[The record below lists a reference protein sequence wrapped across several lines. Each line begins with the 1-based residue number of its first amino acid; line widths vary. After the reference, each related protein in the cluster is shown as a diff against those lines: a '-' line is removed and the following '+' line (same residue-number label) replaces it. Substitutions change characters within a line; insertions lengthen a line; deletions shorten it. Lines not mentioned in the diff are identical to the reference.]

1 MLPERLEITA
11 RLDDSPRYRG
21 TSHDDATA
29 RAMGFPAALIPGAFV
44 YGHMTRMAVIGWG
57 LDWLSRGSAGV
68 RFRRPV
74 FNGDPLVVT
83 RGAMI
88 RDDAGLAADITVEN
102 TTTGETV
109 VTGRLG
115 LPDRAPVPP
124 AGLHAGPLGDKRPIG
139 PGDIAE
145 GERPG
150 SRRMVL
156 SEALV
161 GESRAAFAE
170 DHPIYAE
177 RGLVHSGMLLR
188 QTMGDTLANY
198 ALPVPVIF
206 AGAEVQN
213 FAPVPVGAEVS
224 SAIEV
229 TRTYIR
235 NGRHYFESTEY
246 LLIDGQR
253 PAARHVRQNL
263 YA

>member
-11 RLDDSPRYRG
+11 KLDDSPRYRG

-57 LDWLSRGSAGV
+57 LDWLARGSAAI

-74 FNGDPLVVT
+74 YNGDPLVLT
-83 RGAMI
+83 RGAPE
-88 RDDAGLAADITVEN
+88 RDGEGIAADVTILNATS
-102 TTTGETV
+102 GEAV
-109 VTGRLG
+109 ATGRLG

-124 AGLHAGPLGDKRPIG
+124 AGLSARPPGDKRPVG
-139 PGDIAE
+139 PGDIAA

-150 SRRMVL
+150 SRTMVL
-156 SEALV
+156 TEALV
-161 GESRAAFAE
+161 AESRAAFAE

-177 RGLVHSGMLLR
+177 RGLIHSGMLLR
-188 QTMGDTLANY
+188 QTMGDTLGNY

-213 FAPVPVGAEVS
+213 YAPVPVGAEVS
-224 SAIEV
+224 TSIEI
-229 TRTYIR
+229 TRAYIR
-235 NGRHYFESTEY
+235 NDRHYFESTEY
-246 LLIDGQR
+246 LLTGGQ
-253 PAARHVRQNL
+253 PVARHVRQNL

>member
-1 MLPERLEITA
+1 MLPEHLEITA
-11 RLDDSPRYRG
+11 RLDDSPRYKG

-57 LDWLSRGSAGV
+57 LDWLTRGSAAV

-74 FNGDPLVVT
+74 FNGDPLVLT
-83 RGAMI
+83 RGPLE
-88 RDDAGLAADITVEN
+88 RDGAGLAAEVTIVNAASGDAVA
-102 TTTGETV
+102 
-109 VTGRLG
+109 TGRLG

-124 AGLHAGPLGDKRPIG
+124 AGLSARPLGDRRPVG

-156 SEALV
+156 TEAMV
-161 GESRAAFAE
+161 AESRAAFAE
-170 DHPIYAE
+170 DHPIYP
-177 RGLVHSGMLLR
+177 RQSLIHSGMLLR

-198 ALPVPVIF
+198 GLPVPVIF

-213 FAPVPVGAEVS
+213 YAPVPVGSEVS
-224 SAIEV
+224 SAIEI

-235 NGRHYFESTEY
+235 NDRQYFESTEY
-246 LLIDGQR
+246 ILAGDQ
-253 PAARHVRQNL
+253 PVACHVRQNL